1 MRIELTGTPDFHFH
15 AAAADG
21 SPLAIGASKSIG
33 GDESGFR
40 PMQLVL
46 VAMGSCAGI
55 DVVNILKKS
64 RVEFSK
70 VSIEVDADRKEGA
83 TPSPFTKV
91 HVKFKVHGGKA
102 EDLPKAQKA
111 VTLGVEKYCSVAAS
125 LDPSIQ
131 VSHSAEIVP

>member
-1 MRIELTGTPDFHFH
+1 MKIELTGTPDFRFH
-15 AAAADG
+15 ASAADG
-21 SPLAIGASKSIG
+21 TPLAIGASKSIG

-64 RVEFSK
+64 RVEFNK
-70 VSIEVDADRKEGA
+70 VTIEVDGDRKEGA

-91 HVKFKVHGGKA
+91 QVTFKVHGAKP

-111 VTLGVEKYCSVAAS
+111 VTLGVEKYCSVASS

-131 VSHSAEIVP
+131 VTHSAEIVP

>member
-1 MRIELTGTPDFHFH
+1 MHIELTGTPDFHFL
-15 AAAADG
+15 AKAADG
-21 SPLAIGASKSIG
+21 TPVNIGASKGIG

-55 DVVNILKKS
+55 DIVNILKKS
-64 RVEFSK
+64 RVDFSK
-70 VSIEVDADRKEGA
+70 VTIAVDGDRKEGA

-91 HVKFKVHGGKA
+91 VMTFKVHGAKP

-111 VTLGVEKYCSVAAS
+111 VALGVEKYCSVSAS
-125 LDPSIQ
+125 LDPTIQ
-131 VSHSAEIVP
+131 VTHATEIVP